1 MDWTE
6 LPRERR
12 RAMRVRSKG
21 SIHIHHGARLI
32 RGRILDL
39 CAGGISVRA
48 ELPLELASH
57 EGEPVR
63 IDIKLDA
70 CSKEFSLAGH
80 VVRSQAVT
88 KEIAIQFD
96 DVASDFVDC
105 VQDELLAATEHD
117 SLPRMILVDNVAR
130 RRGVFANAFRRAG
143 CCVTEVSTPL
153 EAIAW
158 LGQSRF
164 EPGVIAVA
172 DSVPESIAVDLREYL
187 CEQFPETHMVA
198 IGGSRGRRHRSASWL
213 SWADTREDLRLRV
226 GRVLTAH
233 GARHRSIKSLPL
245 LRRQAGAML
254 SRYDWR
260 RRGVDDLE

>member
-1 MDWTE
+1 MVALEPRVAAYGACGPRRKVCMDWTE

-21 SIHIHHGARLI
+21 SIHLHHGARLI

-153 EAIAW
+153 EAIA
-158 LGQSRF
+158 
-164 EPGVIAVA
+164 
-172 DSVPESIAVDLREYL
+172 
-187 CEQFPETHMVA
+187 
-198 IGGSRGRRHRSASWL
+198 
-213 SWADTREDLRLRV
+213 
-226 GRVLTAH
+226 
-233 GARHRSIKSLPL
+233 
-245 LRRQAGAML
+245 
-254 SRYDWR
+254 
-260 RRGVDDLE
+260 